1 MTDTI
6 SAKTVVVCD
15 TEPVAI
21 EGLRSLLHSSQDL
34 LLVGAETSLLSGLD
48 LVQALSPSLVIV
60 DKSFGMNIVADWIG
74 KVRSLTEGMAV
85 LIWGTPFHRT
95 EALRLMQAG
104 AQSIIRKT
112 ADLTTLMAAIR
123 TVASGGTWLDDA
135 TLYASETGARGGR
148 TKLTAREQQVLELVE
163 QGLKNKDIAEA
174 LSICPGTVKIHL
186 KHIFEKTGIRGRYG
200 LALNGLRARTV
211 YELPRV

>member
-21 EGLRSLLHSSQDL
+21 EGLRSLLHASQDL
-34 LLVGAETSLLSGLD
+34 HLVGAETSLLSGLD
-48 LVQALSPSLVIV
+48 LVQALSPSLVVV
-60 DKSFGMNIVADWIG
+60 DKCFGMNIVADWIG
-74 KVRSLTEGMAV
+74 KIRTLAGGTAV
-85 LIWGTPFHRT
+85 LIWGMPFHRT

-112 ADLTTLMAAIR
+112 ADLTTLMAAVR
-123 TVASGGTWLDDA
+123 TVANGGTWLDDA
-135 TLYASETGARGGR
+135 TLYASDSATRAGR
-148 TKLTAREQQVLELVE
+148 TKLTPREEQVLELVE